1 MDGFPKCFLLQ
12 FGNLVGAEGTRNFK
26 APCHVVGG
34 AYLQH
39 HSFPPLAPL
48 EDLGTS
54 KSGCSKLISHQRQ
67 ENKHAPILSL
77 SQAQL

>member
-1 MDGFPKCFLLQ
+1 MGFQDASFFGLKTWSLLR
-12 FGNLVGAEGTRNFK
+12 VPGTSK
-26 APCHVVGG
+26 HLATWWDP
-34 AYLQH
+34 AYSQH

-54 KSGCSKLISHQRQ
+54 KNGCSKLILHQRQ
-67 ENKHAPILSL
+67 ENKHALNLSL